1 MKRKT
6 AEIDNLGMKPNE
18 KRLLFSDAFHNLE
31 ELKAAIAKAETASN
45 QLGEYI
51 DVGVGRFELEAECLT
66 DGSVVYNAYL
76 NSPDSWQ
83 G

>member
-1 MKRKT
+1 MK
-6 AEIDNLGMKPNE
+6 MKPNE
-18 KRLLFSDAFHNLE
+18 RQLLFSEPFHNLE
-31 ELKAAIAKAETASN
+31 ELKTAIDKAETASG
-45 QLGEYI
+45 QFLELI

-76 NSPDSWQ
+76 NSPESWQ